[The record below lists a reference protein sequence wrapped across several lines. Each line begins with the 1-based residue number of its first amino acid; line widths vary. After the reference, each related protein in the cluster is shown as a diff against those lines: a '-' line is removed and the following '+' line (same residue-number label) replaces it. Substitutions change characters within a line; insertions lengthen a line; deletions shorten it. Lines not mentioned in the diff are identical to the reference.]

1 MKRQFLKTALA
12 VAVSMS
18 FVSYVNANDEQSTS
32 TTSEPIKLEKIV
44 VSAAGYEQA
53 IADAPASI
61 TVIDREEL
69 DKRNYSD
76 ITEVLN
82 DVPGVTITGSGST
95 LDVSIRGMAPKYT
108 LFLVDGRKQDS
119 RTTRP
124 NGDDFG
130 LEKGILPPLQSVE
143 RIEVIRGPMSSL
155 YGSDAMGGVVNIIT
169 KKVPHKWT
177 GSYDVSTTVQD
188 HRDAGDSV
196 DTNIYLAG
204 PLAKNLAMQVS
215 AGYYNRDEDN
225 IIGGFKG
232 TKRERINS
240 KFTYVLN
247 DKHDLALGIETSKQI
262 GEETE
267 KTVDMTAS
275 NPDVRGKLRMYRD
288 VFSLTHHGQF
298 TDNLSSTSYIQ
309 YDQSK
314 TPDREN
320 KVMTAQNGNVRVN
333 QPIETE
339 TLSANTQWN
348 WLLGDHTLS
357 FGAYFKDEQLFDK
370 ATNLNVSGN
379 VSSEFSRWSS
389 ALFLEDTWALL
400 DNLNVTA
407 GLRWDQDEQYG
418 SHFSP
423 RLYAVYHFNSNIT
436 FKGGV
441 TTGYKQPDLREAAD
455 GFWQVSGRGRN
466 IILGNPDLKPE
477 QSTTYE
483 FGTVWQGDLF
493 NASITAYHTKFKD
506 KIQNYNDCRAGSGG
520 DSSTWTCTAPDGQT
534 NYYTVIKRT
543 NVDEAE
549 INGVEVTF
557 DTKLNDWSTV
567 RANYTFTDSEQKS
580 GANKGR
586 PLNDIPEHNVNVTLD
601 TQPTDALNIW
611 ARLNYRGETT
621 SSSNEE
627 TYPAYSFYDVGL
639 NYKFNKYITAKF
651 AVNNVFDKILTSDE
665 NNRVLDGRRYTL
677 GLTTT
682 F

>member
-1 MKRQFLKTALA
+1 MPKSLLKNTLHCSVLSSFCLTA
-12 VAVSMS
+12 
-18 FVSYVNANDEQSTS
+18 YANQDQANVV
-32 TTSEPIKLEKIV
+32 KLDAIV
-44 VSAAGYEQA
+44 VTASGYEQA

-76 ITEVLN
+76 ITDVLN
-82 DVPGVTITGSGST
+82 DVPGVAITGSGST

-108 LFLVDGRKQDS
+108 LFLVDGKKQDS

-130 LEKGILPPLQSVE
+130 LEKGILPPLQAIE

-169 KKVPHKWT
+169 KKVPEQWT
-177 GSYDVSTTVQD
+177 GSYDVSTTLQND
-188 HRDAGDSV
+188 RDSGDSV

-204 PLAKNLAMQVS
+204 PLAKRLAMQVS

-247 DKHDLALGIETSKQI
+247 DKHDLALGLDGSKQI
-262 GEETE
+262 GEETS
-267 KTVDMTAS
+267 KTAS
-275 NPDVRGKLRMYRD
+275 SNIRGKLRFYRD
-288 VFSLTHHGQF
+288 VFSLTHNGKY
-298 TDNLSSTSYIQ
+298 TDYLNSTSYIQ
-309 YDQSK
+309 YDKSK

-320 KVMTAQNGNVRVN
+320 TVMTTQNNGIRVN

-357 FGAYFKDEQLFDK
+357 FGAYFKDEDLLDK

-379 VSSEFSRWSS
+379 ASSEFSRWSS
-389 ALFLEDTWALL
+389 ALFFEDTWSLL

-407 GLRWDQDEQYG
+407 GLRWDKDEQYG

-423 RLYAVYHFNSNIT
+423 RLYSVYHLNDNIT

-477 QSTTYE
+477 KSTTYE
-483 FGTVWQGDLF
+483 IGTVWQGDLF
-493 NASITAYHTKFKD
+493 NASVTAYHTKFED
-506 KIQNYNDCRAGSGG
+506 KLQTYADCTAGNRN

-534 NYYTVIKRT
+534 KYYSIVKRT

-557 DTKLNDWSTV
+557 DTELNDWSTV

-586 PLNDIPEHNVNVTLD
+586 PLNDIPKHNANVTLD
-601 TQPTDALNIW
+601 TQPTDAVNVW
-611 ARLNYRGETT
+611 ARFNYRGETT
-621 SSSNEE
+621 SSTNIES
-627 TYPAYSFYDVGL
+627 YPAYNFYDVGL
-639 NYKFNKYITAKF
+639 NYKFNQNITAKF
-651 AVNNVFDKILTSDE
+651 AVNNVFDTVLTSDE
-665 NNRVLDGRRYTL
+665 DNKVLDGRRYTI
-677 GLTTT
+677 GLTTN